1 MIKLK
6 CIAVDD
12 EPLALDIIEDY
23 IAKVPFLEMVKRTE
37 NAIEALQMVQEGG
50 IDLVFLDIQM
60 PELTGIQFLKIAGSK
75 AKYILTTAYS
85 QYAIESYDLSVSDYL
100 LKPIAF
106 DRFYKAAEKV
116 YNQAQISVPA
126 KFAEPVIEAAPLL
139 TSAPFST
146 TTQPAQDFIFV
157 KTEYKIQKIQLE
169 DILYIEGLKDYIS
182 IFTKTERIITLQNMK
197 KMEETLPKGQFIRV
211 HKSYIISFDKIESIE
226 RSRIAICGKIIPVGD
241 TYRDEFFK
249 RIEHNNI

>member
-1 MIKLK
+1 MTKLK

-23 IAKVPFLEMVKRTE
+23 VSKVPFLELVKRTE

-60 PELTGIQFLKIAGSK
+60 PELTGIQFLKIANGK
-75 AKYILTTAYS
+75 ADYILTTAYS
-85 QYAIESYDLSVSDYL
+85 QYALESYDLNVSDYL

-106 DRFYKAAEKV
+106 DRFYKAVEKV
-116 YNQAQISVPA
+116 HNRLKKQQSPADVPLQPL
-126 KFAEPVIEAAPLL
+126 FAPAAVKPVATPV
-139 TSAPFST
+139 
-146 TTQPAQDFIFV
+146 QDFIFV
-157 KTEYKIQKIQLE
+157 KTEHKIQKIELD

-182 IFTKTERIITLQNMK
+182 IFTKNERVITLQNMK
-197 KMEETLPKGQFIRV
+197 KMEETLPKDQFIRV
-211 HKSYIISFDKIESIE
+211 HKSYIIALDKIESIE
-226 RSRIAICGKIIPVGD
+226 RSRISICGKVIPIGD

-249 RIEHNNI
+249 HIDNKNI

>member
-1 MIKLK
+1 MTKLK

-23 IAKVPFLEMVKRTE
+23 VSKVPFLELVKRTE

-60 PELTGIQFLKIAGSK
+60 PELTGIQFLKIANGK
-75 AKYILTTAYS
+75 ADYILTTAYS
-85 QYAIESYDLSVSDYL
+85 QYALESYDLNVSDYL

-106 DRFYKAAEKV
+106 DRFYKAVEKV
-116 YNQAQISVPA
+116 HNRLKVQQAPA
-126 KFAEPVIEAAPLL
+126 DIPLQPLFTTPPVKPVATPV
-139 TSAPFST
+139 
-146 TTQPAQDFIFV
+146 QDFIFV
-157 KTEYKIQKIQLE
+157 KTEHKIQKIELD

-182 IFTKTERIITLQNMK
+182 IFTKSERVITLQNMK
-197 KMEETLPKGQFIRV
+197 KMEETLPKDQFIRV
-211 HKSYIISFDKIESIE
+211 HKSYIIALDKIESIE
-226 RSRIAICGKIIPVGD
+226 RSRISICSKIIPIGD

-249 RIEHNNI
+249 HIDNKNI

>member
-1 MIKLK
+1 MILK

-23 IAKVPFLEMVKRTE
+23 ISKVPFLELVKRTE
-37 NAIEALQMVQEGG
+37 NAIEALQLVQAGG

-60 PELTGIQFLKIAGSK
+60 PDLTGIQFLKIASGK
-75 AKYILTTAYS
+75 ANYILTTAYS
-85 QYAIESYDLSVSDYL
+85 QYALESYDLNVSDYL

-106 DRFYKAAEKV
+106 DRFYKAVEKV
-116 YNQAQISVPA
+116 RSQMQKEEI
-126 KFAEPVIEAAPLL
+126 AAPVPEVAQPVVTP
-139 TSAPFST
+139 TSA
-146 TTQPAQDFIFV
+146 PAQDFIFV
-157 KTEYKIQKIQLE
+157 KTEHKIQKIQLD

-197 KMEETLPKGQFIRV
+197 KMEETLPKGEFIRV
-211 HKSYIISFDKIESIE
+211 HKSYIVSLDKVESIE
-226 RSRIAICGKIIPVGD
+226 RSRISIKGKVIPIGD

-249 RIEHNNI
+249 LIDGKNI